1 MNTPR
6 KLTDPQIRFLAA
18 AAADEN
24 PFWNERLD
32 RFEHGRAR
40 ASLLRVR
47 AQLYESGLVD
57 RRPNEPWWRTGITDE
72 RRKALSTQNI
82 C

>member
-1 MNTPR
+1 MPR

-24 PFWNERLD
+24 PFWNER
-32 RFEHGRAR
+32 RGRYEHGRAR
-40 ASLLRVR
+40 ATLLRVR

-57 RRPNEPWWRTGITDE
+57 RKPGEPWWRTGITQAGVE
-72 RRKALSTQNI
+72 ALLAEKT